1 MAKMTYLQDFYL
13 AVKNPRPGAGIVESI
28 LGTCMFRENEDT
40 RSYNM
45 YKNVLHDYLANDIN
59 KCFHLTIEE
68 YLQLTPYE
76 KLMMDE
82 VAEEYNKQV
91 REAMEKAQKEGEQS
105 AANKWSKAT
114 RGQGM
119 SGLDDLSGLM

>member
-1 MAKMTYLQDFYL
+1 
-13 AVKNPRPGAGIVESI
+13 
-28 LGTCMFRENEDT
+28 
-40 RSYNM
+40 
-45 YKNVLHDYLANDIN
+45 
-59 KCFHLTIEE
+59 
-68 YLQLTPYE
+68 
-76 KLMMDE
+76 MDE

-105 AANKWSKAT
+105 AAHKWNKAT